1 MASLT
6 AGNRRPVRLADIAK
20 AAGVSHG
27 TASNVFSRP
36 EIVREEVRERVKAAA
51 EAMGYGG
58 PDPKGRLL
66 RAGKVNAIGV
76 ATAEPLSYF
85 FDDPFARVMMASIS
99 QACDATGAGI
109 SLVSAANNEQ
119 LAWNIQS
126 ALVDGFI
133 VFCVEGGSRLVELA
147 RERKLPFV
155 ALDLAS
161 EDGAVAAIGIDN
173 VAGAAMAARHLTDL
187 GHRRFAVLALP
198 FADGRTG
205 LVSPEQVRSAT
216 YAGTRDRLTGY
227 LQELSRV
234 GIDTSSVPVY
244 ETANDAASTKAGLE
258 TIFGSAHPP
267 TAILAMSDRMAL
279 VALEWL
285 SARKLNVPNDVS
297 IVGFDGVPETAVSE
311 PPLTTV
317 AQPIA
322 ELGRLAVKAILEND
336 GTTNRQQ
343 LPVELI
349 VRASSASPRG

>member
-133 VFCVEGGSRLVELA
+133 VFCIEGGSRLVELA

-155 ALDLAS
+155 ALDLDS
-161 EDGAVAAIGIDN
+161 EDGAVAAIGVDN
-173 VAGAAMAARHLTDL
+173 IAGASLAARHLTDL

-234 GIDTSSVPVY
+234 GIDTSKVPVY
-244 ETANDAASTKAGLE
+244 ETANDAASTNAALE
-258 TIFGSAHPP
+258 TIFAAKQPP
-267 TAILAMSDRMAL
+267 TAILAMSDKIAL
-279 VALEWL
+279 VTLEWL

-297 IVGFDGVPETAVSE
+297 IVGFDGVPESAVSE
-311 PPLTTV
+311 PPLTTI

-322 ELGRLAVKAILEND
+322 EMGRLAVKAILESD
-336 GTTNRQQ
+336 GRISRQL

-349 VRASSASPRG
+349 VRASSAPPRG